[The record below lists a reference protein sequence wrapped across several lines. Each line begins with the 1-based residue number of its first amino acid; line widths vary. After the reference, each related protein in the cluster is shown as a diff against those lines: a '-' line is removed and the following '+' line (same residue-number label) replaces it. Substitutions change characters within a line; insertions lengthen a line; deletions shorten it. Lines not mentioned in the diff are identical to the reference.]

1 MHALQIVWT
10 ADRLARFRTRT
21 PEQLAGTLSA
31 LDVKLSSDQMKR
43 LDEVSAVSLGT
54 PHEQI
59 QGSTAEIA
67 GGKPELLAQPSVP
80 VA

>member
-1 MHALQIVWT
+1 
-10 ADRLARFRTRT
+10 
-21 PEQLAGTLSA
+21 
-31 LDVKLSSDQMKR
+31 VKLSSDQMKR